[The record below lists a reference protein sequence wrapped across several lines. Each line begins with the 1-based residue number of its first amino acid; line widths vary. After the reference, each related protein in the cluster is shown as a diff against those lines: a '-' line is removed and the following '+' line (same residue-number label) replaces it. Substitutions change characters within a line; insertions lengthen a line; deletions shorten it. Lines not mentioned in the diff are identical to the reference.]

1 MKTFKYKAIENKLKA
16 ELCNGEHQQGD
27 RFHTERSLAARY
39 GVSPVTVRQALAALV
54 EEGWLE
60 RRQGSGT
67 YVCDPY
73 QRRKEDIGVIY
84 IDDFS
89 GNPLLIQTITLIIKA
104 ANRRRREVKIF
115 TYRKGMLHLGKDT
128 FNEAIAEKRLS
139 GLLPVSRLNAE
150 ELAYLH
156 DSRLSTVLLF
166 NESPISGIGSVIS
179 DDNTAVSMMIEHL
192 SSLGHRRIALVNG
205 VGGSALQEAFL
216 GCLSEKGLDCG
227 DGLCS
232 VQQWSEAGGRAG
244 FKKILDTDK
253 RPTAVI
259 AADEQLALGVMH
271 QAADAGLDIPGDLSL
286 IVGSDRLPPQ
296 MYPAWPTAMDVD
308 YEAIAEKALD
318 MLLGRKPMINLT
330 IPPRLVIRD
339 TTRGIDRR

>member
-16 ELCNGEHQQGD
+16 ELCSGEHGQGD
-27 RFHTERSLAARY
+27 RFYTERHLAARY
-39 GVSPVTVRQALAALV
+39 GVSPVTVRQAMAALV
-54 EEGWLE
+54 DEGWLE

-128 FNEAIAEKRLS
+128 LNEAIAEKRVS

-156 DSRLSTVLLF
+156 DSRLPTILLF

-179 DDNTAVSMMIEHL
+179 DDGTAASMMIEHL
-192 SSLGHRRIALVNG
+192 SSLGHSRIALVNG
-205 VGGSALQEAFL
+205 LGGNAFQKAFL
-216 GCLSEKGLDCG
+216 SCLSERGLDCSPE
-227 DGLCS
+227 LCS
-232 VQQWSEAGGRAG
+232 VQPWSESGGRAG
-244 FKKILDTDK
+244 FRDILASGI

-271 QAADAGLDIPGDLSL
+271 QAADEGLNIPGELSL

-296 MYPAWPTAMDVD
+296 MYPVWPTAMDVD

-318 MLLGRKPMINLT
+318 MLLGRKPVVKLT
-330 IPPRLVIRD
+330 ISPRLVVRD
-339 TTRGIDRR
+339 TTMGVDRR